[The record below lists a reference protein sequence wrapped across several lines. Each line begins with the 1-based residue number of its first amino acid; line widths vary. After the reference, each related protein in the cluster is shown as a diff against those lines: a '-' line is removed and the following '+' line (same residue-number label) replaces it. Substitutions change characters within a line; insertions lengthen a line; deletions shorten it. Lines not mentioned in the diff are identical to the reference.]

1 MTGVRHNANTINDN
15 DLDALYENATKGWRR
30 GDKWKSRAKK
40 AEAALERVAALCD
53 ELDEYARV
61 VLMDDTAVSAVAVNI
76 RTKLAEP
83 EENSTP

>member
-1 MTGVRHNANTINDN
+1 MSGVRHTASSITDNA
-15 DLDALYENATKGWRR
+15 LDALYANATKGWRR
-30 GDKWKSRAKK
+30 GDKWKARAKK
-40 AEAALERVAALCD
+40 AEAALERVSALCD

-76 RTKLAEP
+76 RTRLAEP